1 MVTWFKLWKIKPR
14 ACIHAFVLFPNKV
27 DDQRFFVQ
35 KNCDRLDSVHEMC
48 KSTRTHEYLI
58 CKILKCKQ
66 CQAFNLFFILNANR
80 LNSKRQKIR
89 THERRVLNSNK
100 KIRSS
105 SHERRS
111 RWNAIN
117 GWTEHACYTHVD
129 ILIQFGTV
137 WNVILKD
144 IQQAVVWIAR
154 IYSKS
159 MCVFFNSLT
168 KLW

>member
-1 MVTWFKLWKIKPR
+1 MRLFCFQIRSMTNDFLFKKIVIGWILCMNVQIHKDTWILDLQNSKMQAMPGIQFIFHFEREPFKLE
-14 ACIHAFVLFPNKV
+14 AT
-27 DDQRFFVQ
+27 
-35 KNCDRLDSVHEMC
+35 KNPH
-48 KSTRTHEYLI
+48 TRT
-58 CKILKCKQ
+58 Q
-66 CQAFNLFFILNANR
+66 G
-80 LNSKRQKIR
+80 SKFQQ
-89 THERRVLNSNK
+89 